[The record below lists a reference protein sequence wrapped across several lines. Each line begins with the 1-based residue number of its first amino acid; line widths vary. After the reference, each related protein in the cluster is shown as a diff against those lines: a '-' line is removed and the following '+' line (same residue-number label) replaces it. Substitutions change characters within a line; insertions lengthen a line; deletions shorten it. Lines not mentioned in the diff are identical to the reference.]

1 MLILLDSLLQEF
13 RMGLQNPQIINELAR
28 SKARALAF
36 SLLLEN
42 SGLRA
47 KSVRGFS
54 TNLRGFVNSGV
65 KSNPAA
71 NTRSIH
77 ISNPRRKALTNWK
90 RPSIEEMTVPR
101 DSWHQVN
108 QKNQKKFNTQLAAGF
123 ASLSLAFGAFLS
135 QVEMNPAPEY
145 KKLTNYST
153 RIKSKGELAE
163 AAAETA
169 ASEDE
174 AAVALAIEEAAA
186 ARAAEEAA
194 AAKATEEAAA
204 AKAVEEAAA
213 ARAAEAAAAAKA
225 AEAAAA
231 AKAAEEAAAA
241 KAAEEA
247 AAAKA
252 AEAKAAEE
260 AAATKAAEEAAA
272 KAAEE
277 AAAIKAAEEAAA
289 AKAAAAKA
297 AEEAAPVLKLGAEA
311 VASSGIVEAVEEAVE
326 AV

>member
-1 MLILLDSLLQEF
+1 MLILLDSLLQEL

-47 KSVRGFS
+47 NSVRGFS
-54 TNLRGFVNSGV
+54 TNLRGFVNTGV

-77 ISNPRRKALTNWK
+77 LSNPRRKALTNWK

-145 KKLTNYST
+145 KKLTNYAT
-153 RIKSKGELAE
+153 RIKSKRELAE
-163 AAAETA
+163 VAAETV
-169 ASEDE
+169 ASEE
-174 AAVALAIEEAAA
+174 ETAVALAIEEAAA
-186 ARAAEEAA
+186 ANAAEAAA
-194 AAKATEEAAA
+194 AAKAAEEAD
-204 AKAVEEAAA
+204 
-213 ARAAEAAAAAKA
+213 AAKA

-252 AEAKAAEE
+252 AEE
-260 AAATKAAEEAAA
+260 AAG
-272 KAAEE
+272 
-277 AAAIKAAEEAAA
+277 
-289 AKAAAAKA
+289 KAAAAMA
-297 AEEAAPVLKLGAEA
+297 TEEAAVFKLGAEA
-311 VASSGIVEAVEEAVE
+311 VASSGIVAAVEEAIE
-326 AV
+326 AVGQVAE

>member
-28 SKARALAF
+28 SKSRALTF

-47 KSVRGFS
+47 NSVRGFS
-54 TNLRGFVNSGV
+54 TNFRGFVNSGV

-77 ISNPRRKALTNWK
+77 LSSPRRKALTNWK

-108 QKNQKKFNTQLAAGF
+108 QKNQKKFNAQLAAGF

-169 ASEDE
+169 ASEE

-194 AAKATEEAAA
+194 AAKAAEEAAA

-252 AEAKAAEE
+252 AEA
-260 AAATKAAEEAAA
+260 
-272 KAAEE
+272 
-277 AAAIKAAEEAAA
+277 
-289 AKAAAAKA
+289 
-297 AEEAAPVLKLGAEA
+297 
-311 VASSGIVEAVEEAVE
+311 
-326 AV
+326 

>member
-1 MLILLDSLLQEF
+1 MLILLDSLLQEL

-47 KSVRGFS
+47 NSVRGFS

-153 RIKSKGELAE
+153 RIKSKRELAE
-163 AAAETA
+163 VAAE
-169 ASEDE
+169 EE

-186 ARAAEEAA
+186 AN
-194 AAKATEEAAA
+194 
-204 AKAVEEAAA
+204 
-213 ARAAEAAAAAKA
+213 A

-231 AKAAEEAAAA
+231 AKAAEEAA
-241 KAAEEA
+241 EVA

-252 AEAKAAEE
+252 AEA
-260 AAATKAAEEAAA
+260 
-272 KAAEE
+272 
-277 AAAIKAAEEAAA
+277 
-289 AKAAAAKA
+289 
-297 AEEAAPVLKLGAEA
+297 A
-311 VASSGIVEAVEEAVE
+311 VALAI
-326 AV
+326 

>member
-1 MLILLDSLLQEF
+1 MLILLDSLLQEL

-47 KSVRGFS
+47 NSVRGFS
-54 TNLRGFVNSGV
+54 TNLRGFVNTGV

-77 ISNPRRKALTNWK
+77 LSNPRRKALTNWK

-169 ASEDE
+169 ATEEE

-194 AAKATEEAAA
+194 AAKAAEEAVAAKAAEEAAA

-213 ARAAEAAAAAKA
+213 ARA
-225 AEAAAA
+225 AAAA

-247 AAAKA
+247 AV
-252 AEAKAAEE
+252 AKAAEE
-260 AAATKAAEEAAA
+260 
-272 KAAEE
+272 
-277 AAAIKAAEEAAA
+277 
-289 AKAAAAKA
+289 
-297 AEEAAPVLKLGAEA
+297 
-311 VASSGIVEAVEEAVE
+311 
-326 AV
+326 

>member
-1 MLILLDSLLQEF
+1 MLILLDSLLQEL

-47 KSVRGFS
+47 TSVRGFS
-54 TNLRGFVNSGV
+54 TNLRGFVKIGV

-77 ISNPRRKALTNWK
+77 LSNPRKKALTNWK

-123 ASLSLAFGAFLS
+123 ASLSIAFGAFLS

-169 ASEDE
+169 ASEEE

-186 ARAAEEAA
+186 
-194 AAKATEEAAA
+194 
-204 AKAVEEAAA
+204 
-213 ARAAEAAAAAKA
+213 
-225 AEAAAA
+225 AAAA

-252 AEAKAAEE
+252 KAV
-260 AAATKAAEEAAA
+260 
-272 KAAEE
+272 
-277 AAAIKAAEEAAA
+277 EEAAA
-289 AKAAAAKA
+289 ARAAEAAAA
-297 AEEAAPVLKLGAEA
+297 
-311 VASSGIVEAVEEAVE
+311 
-326 AV
+326 

>member
-1 MLILLDSLLQEF
+1 MLILLDSLLQEL

-47 KSVRGFS
+47 NSVRGIS
-54 TNLRGFVNSGV
+54 TNLRGFVNTGV

-90 RPSIEEMTVPR
+90 RPSIEEMTVPS

-108 QKNQKKFNTQLAAGF
+108 QKNQKKFNIQLAAGF
-123 ASLSLAFGAFLS
+123 ASLSIAFGAFLS

-145 KKLTNYST
+145 KKLTNYAT

-169 ASEDE
+169 ALEEE

-194 AAKATEEAAA
+194 
-204 AKAVEEAAA
+204 
-213 ARAAEAAAAAKA
+213 
-225 AEAAAA
+225 
-231 AKAAEEAAAA
+231 
-241 KAAEEA
+241 
-247 AAAKA
+247 
-252 AEAKAAEE
+252 EAKAAE
-260 AAATKAAEEAAA
+260 
-272 KAAEE
+272 
-277 AAAIKAAEEAAA
+277 
-289 AKAAAAKA
+289 KAAAAKA
-297 AEEAAPVLKLGAEA
+297 AETAALEEEAA
-311 VASSGIVEAVEEAVE
+311 VALAIEEA
-326 AV
+326 

>member
-47 KSVRGFS
+47 NSVRGFS

-77 ISNPRRKALTNWK
+77 LSNPRRKALTNWK

-153 RIKSKGELAE
+153 RIKSKRELAE

-169 ASEDE
+169 ASEEE

-186 ARAAEEAA
+186 ANAA
-194 AAKATEEAAA
+194 AI
-204 AKAVEEAAA
+204 
-213 ARAAEAAAAAKA
+213 
-225 AEAAAA
+225 

-252 AEAKAAEE
+252 VEE
-260 AAATKAAEEAAA
+260 AATARAA
-272 KAAEE
+272 
-277 AAAIKAAEEAAA
+277 KAAEEAAA
-289 AKAAAAKA
+289 AKAA
-297 AEEAAPVLKLGAEA
+297 EEAA
-311 VASSGIVEAVEEAVE
+311 
-326 AV
+326 

>member
-1 MLILLDSLLQEF
+1 MLILLDSLLQEL

-28 SKARALAF
+28 SKARALVF

-47 KSVRGFS
+47 NSVRGFS
-54 TNLRGFVNSGV
+54 TNVRGFVNSGV
-65 KSNPAA
+65 KSDPAA

-77 ISNPRRKALTNWK
+77 LSNPRRKALTNWK
-90 RPSIEEMTVPR
+90 RPSTEEMTVPR

-153 RIKSKGELAE
+153 RIKSKRELAE

-169 ASEDE
+169 ASEEE

-186 ARAAEEAA
+186 AN
-194 AAKATEEAAA
+194 
-204 AKAVEEAAA
+204 
-213 ARAAEAAAAAKA
+213 A

-247 AAAKA
+247 KAVEEAAAARA
-252 AEAKAAEE
+252 AEAAAAAAAAKAAEE
-260 AAATKAAEEAAA
+260 AAAAKAAEEAAVAKAAEEAAAAKVAEEAAAAKAAEEAAA
-272 KAAEE
+272 KAE

-289 AKAAAAKA
+289 AKAA
-297 AEEAAPVLKLGAEA
+297 E
-311 VASSGIVEAVEEAVE
+311 
-326 AV
+326 

>member
-1 MLILLDSLLQEF
+1 MLILLDSLLQEL

-28 SKARALAF
+28 SKSRALAF

-47 KSVRGFS
+47 NSVRGFS
-54 TNLRGFVNSGV
+54 TNVRGFVNSGV

-123 ASLSLAFGAFLS
+123 ASLSIAFGAFLS

-163 AAAETA
+163 VAAETA
-169 ASEDE
+169 ASEEE
-174 AAVALAIEEAAA
+174 AAVALALEEAAA
-186 ARAAEEAA
+186 AKAAEEAA
-194 AAKATEEAAA
+194 AAKVAEEVAA

-213 ARAAEAAAAAKA
+213 ARAAEAAAASKAA

-231 AKAAEEAAAA
+231 KASEEAAAAKASEEAAVAKAAEEAAAA

-252 AEAKAAEE
+252 AEE
-260 AAATKAAEEAAA
+260 A
-272 KAAEE
+272 
-277 AAAIKAAEEAAA
+277 
-289 AKAAAAKA
+289 
-297 AEEAAPVLKLGAEA
+297 
-311 VASSGIVEAVEEAVE
+311 
-326 AV
+326 

>member
-1 MLILLDSLLQEF
+1 MLILLDSLLQEL

-47 KSVRGFS
+47 NSVRGFS
-54 TNLRGFVNSGV
+54 TNLRGFVNTGV

-77 ISNPRRKALTNWK
+77 LSNPRRKALTNWK

-123 ASLSLAFGAFLS
+123 ASLSIAFGAFLS

-153 RIKSKGELAE
+153 RIKSKRELAE

-169 ASEDE
+169 ASE
-174 AAVALAIEEAAA
+174 EEAAA
-186 ARAAEEAA
+186 AN
-194 AAKATEEAAA
+194 
-204 AKAVEEAAA
+204 
-213 ARAAEAAAAAKA
+213 A

-252 AEAKAAEE
+252 VEEAAAAKAAEAAAAAKAAEEAAEEAAAEEAAVAKAAEE
-260 AAATKAAEEAAA
+260 AAAAKAAEEAAAAKAEEAAAA

-289 AKAAAAKA
+289 AKAAEEAAANAAAAKS

-311 VASSGIVEAVEEAVE
+311 VASSGI
-326 AV
+326 

>member
-47 KSVRGFS
+47 NSVRGFS

-108 QKNQKKFNTQLAAGF
+108 QKNQKKFNIQLAAGF

-163 AAAETA
+163 AAAE
-169 ASEDE
+169 E

-194 AAKATEEAAA
+194 AAKA
-204 AKAVEEAAA
+204 
-213 ARAAEAAAAAKA
+213 
-225 AEAAAA
+225 
-231 AKAAEEAAAA
+231 AEEAAA
-241 KAAEEA
+241 E
-247 AAAKA
+247 
-252 AEAKAAEE
+252 
-260 AAATKAAEEAAA
+260 
-272 KAAEE
+272 
-277 AAAIKAAEEAAA
+277 
-289 AKAAAAKA
+289 
-297 AEEAAPVLKLGAEA
+297 EA
-311 VASSGIVEAVEEAVE
+311 VAAK
-326 AV
+326 

>member
-1 MLILLDSLLQEF
+1 MLILLDSLLQEL

-47 KSVRGFS
+47 NSVRGIS
-54 TNLRGFVNSGV
+54 TNLRGFVKIGV

-77 ISNPRRKALTNWK
+77 LSNPRRKALTNWK

-153 RIKSKGELAE
+153 RIKSKSELAE

-169 ASEDE
+169 ASEEE
-174 AAVALAIEEAAA
+174 AAVALAIEE
-186 ARAAEEAA
+186 
-194 AAKATEEAAA
+194 AA

-213 ARAAEAAAAAKA
+213 ARAAEVAAAAKA
-225 AEAAAA
+225 AEAAVAL
-231 AKAAEEAAAA
+231 
-241 KAAEEA
+241 
-247 AAAKA
+247 
-252 AEAKAAEE
+252 
-260 AAATKAAEEAAA
+260 
-272 KAAEE
+272 
-277 AAAIKAAEEAAA
+277 AI
-289 AKAAAAKA
+289 
-297 AEEAAPVLKLGAEA
+297 
-311 VASSGIVEAVEEAVE
+311 
-326 AV
+326 

>member
-47 KSVRGFS
+47 NSVRGFS

-77 ISNPRRKALTNWK
+77 LSNPRRKALTNWK

-153 RIKSKGELAE
+153 RIKSKRELAE

-169 ASEDE
+169 ASEEE
-174 AAVALAIEEAAA
+174 AAVALAIEETAA

-194 AAKATEEAAA
+194 AAKAAEEAVA

-213 ARAAEAAAAAKA
+213 ARAAD
-225 AEAAAA
+225 AAAA

-247 AAAKA
+247 AV
-252 AEAKAAEE
+252 AKAAEE
-260 AAATKAAEEAAA
+260 AAAAKAAEAAAAA

-277 AAAIKAAEEAAA
+277 AA

-311 VASSGIVEAVEEAVE
+311 VASSGIVLQL
-326 AV
+326 